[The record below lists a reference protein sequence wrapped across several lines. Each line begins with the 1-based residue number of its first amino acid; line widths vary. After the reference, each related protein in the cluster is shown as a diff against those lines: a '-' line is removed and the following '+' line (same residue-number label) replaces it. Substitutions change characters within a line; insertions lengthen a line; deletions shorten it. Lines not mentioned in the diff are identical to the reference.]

1 MRVSLVDVYSNYHE
15 VVYVLSLSV
24 VLKQVEQA
32 RREAD
37 RVGTTRAK
45 RIEDA
50 FETWNGFAPRIRKT
64 SIALA
69 VFEGW
74 NLFVILIS
82 LGGFAHIPV
91 LTCSPWASPLLWLV
105 AAITVIVSG
114 VVVGAFVWLARGDG
128 SQRDRVA
135 RLSAGP

>member
-32 RREAD
+32 RREPD

-50 FETWNGFAPRIRKT
+50 FETWNGFAPAAWLRSQTERRGHMRGAP
-64 SIALA
+64 S
-69 VFEGW
+69 
-74 NLFVILIS
+74 
-82 LGGFAHIPV
+82 GGGPPPPPPGAP
-91 LTCSPWASPLLWLV
+91 TPPGRTPLYPGGPTRPRVV
-105 AAITVIVSG
+105 APAKDPPPREMG
-114 VVVGAFVWLARGDG
+114 RE
-128 SQRDRVA
+128 
-135 RLSAGP
+135 